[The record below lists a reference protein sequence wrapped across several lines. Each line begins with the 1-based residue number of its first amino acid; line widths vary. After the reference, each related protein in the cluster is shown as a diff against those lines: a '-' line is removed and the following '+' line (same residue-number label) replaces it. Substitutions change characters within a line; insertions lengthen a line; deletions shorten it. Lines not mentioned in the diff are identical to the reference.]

1 MPDWMK
7 LFRGR
12 SKTDAGGGLAQITM
26 LTMEGRAAIAM
37 GRPMEGLQLLREKHG
52 LILAR
57 FGNDAVYS
65 ATSAVDLGEALS
77 SCGEVA
83 EAAKLLTWAIARYQE
98 LEVDDERLDRALTA
112 SAMASYA
119 ASDYVRAKELFL
131 SVIAR
136 AESRGPEADRVR
148 AAALDHLAQ
157 LHMRQDQYDR
167 ARELSLQALA
177 IFETEDAGGIDT
189 AICLG
194 MLANADFH
202 LNRYRDAEMQTR
214 RALAIFE
221 AQGQELHAAKA
232 LDHLAAALCLR
243 AQSENDR
250 GLAAQAIGHS
260 ERALAIFQKLLPP
273 NHRSLDV
280 CRTTLANAKA
290 IHARVG
296 MMHPSARNDEAP
308 LVAEIPDGHPDR
320 LRVLLARCEAEQQ
333 ARRYDDALGTVRDAR
348 ALAER
353 NFGARSQWAK
363 QAFQREIGVL
373 RRKCTYLLGEP
384 TGNLS
389 PIESVMMQMRAHERR
404 GLAEDETT
412 PREGLDELDAATRRQ
427 VVEVLEEAL
436 LIIDNGRAGG
446 GDVTPAPWT
455 DPAFQSDYLEIVHYA
470 RQLSLLTGPQSCAR
484 AAEVM
489 QRDSESGAAAYL
501 DLALSR
507 LHETAEQRRLRDE
520 YRFALAELDAHHRL
534 LVAAA
539 VKGETSARARLDLVE
554 GDVAAARGR
563 LLAAGC
569 DPEPAEVNAVALEAV
584 AEKLDGDEAIVL
596 YHLGS
601 RAIFIVGLTGADMT
615 FVRVE
620 YEQGLVEDLCR
631 RVVESASLSPGRALD
646 PFNLPFALHLHD
658 LLIDPLMPRLRDA
671 RRLIVAP
678 HSDLWALPFA
688 SLIVTPLGSPFEDI
702 SDVEADGAEEA
713 EQFDVSSAARRQ
725 DRIFRMG
732 AYAKSLQTPTEG
744 ARAVSNAGAWLGDRF
759 EISVLPTLSPLV
771 SRGRSAPA
779 APRGGFLGI
788 GDPDLPPGLGLD
800 EAPETQRLLRSLA
813 KSLGGDAERD
823 LLLRHAATIDR
834 LLELSETGVLAQKR
848 VLCFATHAVYPK
860 EDGDLLTEPGLV
872 MSRGEVLRASDVAA
886 LSLDADLVL
895 LTACYT
901 GAPSGARITEPL
913 SGLAQAFF
921 AAGARALLI
930 SHWPVDVTATEMLIG
945 RMFAPDG
952 DVNETSSGALGRAA
966 AGLRRS
972 CDLPE
977 IYCHPAFWAGFSI
990 VGDAGQAAVDH
1001 R

>member
-1 MPDWMK
+1 MPDWMN
-7 LFRGR
+7 LFRG
-12 SKTDAGGGLAQITM
+12 SKTEAGGGLAQINM

-37 GRPMEGLQLLREKHG
+37 GRPVEGLQFLREKHG

-57 FGNDAVYS
+57 FGNDTVFS

-77 SCGEVA
+77 ACGEVA
-83 EAAKLLTWAIARYQE
+83 EAGELLTWAIARYQA
-98 LEVDDERLDRALTA
+98 LEVDDERLDQALTA

-119 ASDYVRAKELFL
+119 ASDYVRAEKLFL
-131 SVIAR
+131 SVISR
-136 AESRGPEADRVR
+136 AESRGPQANQER

-157 LHMRQDQYDR
+157 LHTRQGLHER
-167 ARELSLQALA
+167 GRELALQALA
-177 IFETEDAGGIDT
+177 IFETEDPGGIDT

-194 MLANADFH
+194 MLASADFH
-202 LNRYRDAEMQTR
+202 LNRYRDAEMQNR

-221 AQGQELHAAKA
+221 AQGQELHAAKT

-243 AQSENDR
+243 AQSESDR

-260 ERALAIFQKLLPP
+260 ERALEIFQRLLPP

-280 CRTTLANAKA
+280 CRMTLADAKA
-290 IHARVG
+290 IHASVG
-296 MMHPSARNDEAP
+296 MMYPSAQNDEAP

-333 ARRYDDALGTVRDAR
+333 ARRYDDALGTVRGAR
-348 ALAER
+348 ALADR

-363 QAFQREIGVL
+363 QAFRREIGVL
-373 RRKCTYLLGEP
+373 RRRCTYLLGEP

-389 PIESVMMQMRAHERR
+389 PAEAMTMQLCAHARR

-427 VVEVLEEAL
+427 VVEVLGEAL
-436 LIIDNGRAGG
+436 LMID
-446 GDVTPAPWT
+446 APWT
-455 DPAFQSDYLEIVHYA
+455 DTNFQSDYLEIVHYA
-470 RQLSLLTGPQSCAR
+470 RQLSLLTGPQACAR

-489 QRDSESGAAAYL
+489 QRDSESAAAAYL

-507 LHETAEQRRLRDE
+507 LQETAEQRRLRDE
-520 YRFALAELDAHHRL
+520 YRFAVAELDAHHRL

-554 GDVAAARGR
+554 GDVAAARAR

-569 DPEPAEVNAVALEAV
+569 DPEPTEANAVALEAIT
-584 AEKLDGDEAIVL
+584 EKLDSDEAIAL

-601 RAIFIVGLTGADMT
+601 RAIFIVGLTAADMT

-631 RVVESASLSPGRALD
+631 RVVESASLSPGQALGSFD
-646 PFNLPFALHLHD
+646 LPFALHLHD
-658 LLIDPLMPRLRDA
+658 LLIDPLMPKLRDV
-671 RRLIVAP
+671 RRLMVAP

-688 SLIVTPLGSPFEDI
+688 SLIVTPLGSLFEDG
-702 SDVEADGAEEA
+702 SDVEDDEA
-713 EQFDVSSAARRQ
+713 EPFGASNAARRKA
-725 DRIFRMG
+725 RIVRMG
-732 AYAKSLQTPTEG
+732 AYARSLRTPTEG
-744 ARAVSNAGAWLGDRF
+744 ARAVSIAGAWLGDRF
-759 EISVLPTLSPLV
+759 EISILPTLSPLV
-771 SRGRSAPA
+771 SRGRALA

-788 GDPDLPPGLGLD
+788 GDPDLPPGLGL
-800 EAPETQRLLRSLA
+800 EEVPETQRLLRSLA

-823 LLLRHAATIDR
+823 LLLRRAASVDR

-860 EDGDLLTEPGLV
+860 EDGDLLIEPGLV

-930 SHWPVDVTATEMLIG
+930 SHWPVDVTATEIMVA
-945 RMFAPDG
+945 RMFAAGG
-952 DVNETSSGALGRAA
+952 DAGETLSGALKRAA
-966 AGLRRS
+966 ADLRRS
-972 CDLPE
+972 ANLSE
-977 IYCHPAFWAGFSI
+977 AYCHPAFWAGFSI
-990 VGDAGQAAVDH
+990 VGDPA
-1001 R
+1001 RLS